1 MDDLKDGFPDLP
13 LNLVTSEP
21 AGAGPPQGLPP
32 VAPTNSLSLPPEAVQ
47 ADQTEE
53 ADRLRKLL
61 KAKVADLGLT
71 ELDLLAYAKS
81 DAQ

>member
-13 LNLVTSEP
+13 FNLVTREP
-21 AGAGPPQGLPP
+21 AGASPSQDLPA

-53 ADRLRKLL
+53 ADRLC

-71 ELDLLAYAKS
+71 ELDFLAYAKS